1 MEKKSE
7 IEELLKFAASNPE
20 AVVAMCYDPE
30 TGKMEKVGLDEAIEA
45 VKNGAPMSDS
55 PEKAVSLMA
64 QTYAIKT
71 KEAITLLEKAVKSG
85 DVDVME
91 AILLKVQGLIEEKLE
106 IVQMLQSTRNE
117 DKCPCGQC
125 KE

>member
-117 DKCPCGQC
+117 DKCSCGQC

>member
-106 IVQMLQSTRNE
+106 IVQMLQSNRNE
-117 DKCPCGQC
+117 DKCSCGQC